1 VEAQPWSLNMSNL
14 TMAAMIKA
22 AVYFG
27 HRKSFLCPA
36 MKPMIY
42 SIHDGMHIINL
53 EKTLPL
59 FEEALEFIDKLIY
72 NQGEILIVGTKRA
85 AQPLVKKYASECGMP
100 YIDKRWLGGTLTNF
114 KTIKRS
120 VKRLLDLTDMIE
132 QGLPENLTK
141 KEKLSIMREQ
151 GKLNASL
158 GGIKDMSSLPDA
170 LFVIDIGAEKIAVA
184 EARRLGIPVIGIVDT
199 NCSPLNV
206 DFPIPGNDDARRA
219 IDLYLSN
226 LTDVITKAKAK
237 IAGELA
243 VVAAANE
250 KDQLKTY
257 TKKAVKKPDE
267 ASTVVSTKKDDD
279 TSAAPAVK
287 KAAAPKVVKKTK
299 ASDAVSAP
307 VVKAETV
314 VKKAPEAKK
323 AAPAAKA
330 EAAVKKPAENKASE
344 AKKAPAAKAK
354 PAAKKPVATKTK
366 KTDDK

>member
-1 VEAQPWSLNMSNL
+1 MSNL

-42 SIHDGMHIINL
+42 SMHDGMHIINL

-59 FEEALEFIDKLIY
+59 FKEALEFVDRLIY

-114 KTIKRS
+114 KTIKKS

-158 GGIKDMSSLPDA
+158 GGIKNMSSLPDA
-170 LFVIDIGAEKIAVA
+170 IFVIDIGAEKIAVA
-184 EARRLGIPVIGIVDT
+184 EARKLGIPVIAIVDT

-226 LTDVITKAKAK
+226 LTDVITKAQTT
-237 IAGELA
+237 IASELA
-243 VVAAANE
+243 VAAAVNE
-250 KDQLKTY
+250 KDKLKTY
-257 TKKAVKKPDE
+257 TKKAAQKPAENKESDVKTAP
-267 ASTVVSTKKDDD
+267 VVEK
-279 TSAAPAVK
+279 VV
-287 KAAAPKVVKKTK
+287 APKVVKK
-299 ASDAVSAP
+299 
-307 VVKAETV
+307 VKANDV
-314 VKKAPEAKK
+314 VTKVAEASVKEAPTAKK
-323 AAPAAKA
+323 SASKAKAEPAAKKTVTKKVAPAAKA
-330 EAAVKKPAENKASE
+330 PA
-344 AKKAPAAKAK
+344 AKKAP
-354 PAAKKPVATKTK
+354 

>member
-1 VEAQPWSLNMSNL
+1 MSNL

-42 SIHDGMHIINL
+42 SMHDGMHIINL

-59 FEEALEFIDKLIY
+59 FKEALEFVDRLIY

-114 KTIKRS
+114 KTIKKS

-158 GGIKDMSSLPDA
+158 GGIKNMSSLPDA
-170 LFVIDIGAEKIAVA
+170 IFVNDIGAEKIAVA
-184 EARRLGIPVIGIVDT
+184 EARKLGIPVIAIVDT

-226 LTDVITKAKAK
+226 LTDVITKAQTT
-237 IAGELA
+237 IASELA
-243 VVAAANE
+243 VAAAINE
-250 KDQLKTY
+250 KDKLKTY
-257 TKKAVKKPDE
+257 TKKAAQKPAENKENDVKTAPVAEK
-267 ASTVVSTKKDDD
+267 VV
-279 TSAAPAVK
+279 
-287 KAAAPKVVKKTK
+287 APKVVKK
-299 ASDAVSAP
+299 
-307 VVKAETV
+307 VKANDVVTKVAEASVKEAPTAKKSASKAKAEPAAKKTV
-314 VKKAPEAKK
+314 TKKVAPAAKKAAVKKAP
-323 AAPAAKA
+323 
-330 EAAVKKPAENKASE
+330 
-344 AKKAPAAKAK
+344 
-354 PAAKKPVATKTK
+354 